1 MPRLSLRLVGVPR
14 VTIEGRAVTLGS
26 RKAFAVLA
34 LLALEGPLARARIS
48 ALLWPDQPEADA
60 RRNLRREVFRL
71 RHAGV
76 PVDDGEAQSLAIDPA
91 ERACAVDDRSHDGPG
106 ESGLGIL
113 LDGFDRLAGDEWSDW
128 LSTWRA
134 RLAQRDRSA
143 LAASAAS
150 HEERGDWRA
159 ALAEHLAALDAD
171 PTDETAAQ
179 HALRLHGRLGER
191 DAALALFA
199 RLESQL
205 RQQLGLTPLPATRE
219 LLKTFAS
226 APAATIPASPS
237 ARSAAPVASATTPA
251 ASTRAVGS
259 AAVNAAALLPERA
272 PFSGREDELR
282 AIAAAWLAGRT
293 VYLSGPPGVGKSRLA
308 REAAASCGAALLVHC
323 RPDDAQLGYSSA
335 VRALRAL
342 FDAAPDLELQPWLLR
357 ELTRLMPELGPPA
370 GAEEAAEAESLG
382 DEARLRLFEA
392 YAQAWLQLTREN
404 FDVVV
409 LDDWQFA
416 DPSSLQLWSFVE
428 AQAQVSATA
437 ARAGFRRLVAYRSG
451 ELARESLGLVR
462 RSVDAGGAILVT
474 LGGLPAQAVQTLVQ
488 RLSGQ
493 GGADLFAQRLHDA
506 TAGNPLFVLETIRHL
521 FDRQLLSIDPQ
532 GGWQTPFDAVTR
544 DYAELPMPPSARDA
558 LLARVHALGEDA
570 ARLLQAASLSGDRFD
585 LALIAATSAL
595 DDEGSLAVLERAAA
609 RQILASAGD
618 GTYRFAHDLFRSF
631 VAESVA
637 PARRALVHGRLAK
650 NLVAAGADAARIA
663 RHFEQ
668 ARLPR
673 EAAPWF
679 VRAGIDAARVF
690 DLQRA
695 LDDYG
700 HALELGLPPTEA
712 YAVRDRRLL
721 LLHRLHRHA
730 EQLQELDAL
739 AALAKTIG
747 DEAAPYELATK
758 RCITLFNGG
767 KLGEAL
773 AHARW
778 VAAGAPT
785 ATLATRAHYLCGT
798 VLLFLGDDE
807 EAIAELEAALA
818 QAPTALPDR
827 EPMICAFLCHL
838 AVSNGRLDEADVY
851 YERSLR
857 TAGLLQLPLARADAL
872 NAGYRIAEARHDRDV
887 AIARLEE
894 ANALGVAIG
903 DVTMRINYLFNLIAV
918 LLAAGDVEAARARH
932 AEVRALL
939 DGKTDARSAFVERVP
954 TARFALHAGDPAL
967 AWREYE
973 AAFEAVTAIGET
985 SMQRKLLSARA
996 QLAEDAG
1003 SASRLDAA
1011 VTALAGTGAHPPGRV
1026 MLLEEALRARLDLMR
1041 GEATAAVAR
1050 LRAALSRPRAADN
1063 DGAETADLAEVT
1075 LAQARVDAGDAG
1087 APDAVGALLLSVR
1100 FSARHEALAVEAA
1113 LRCARLDP
1121 THADRAR
1128 SMAAR
1133 LLDGTGLTPLERA
1146 RLWRACAAHRRAGAD
1161 DAGAAAALAEALRIS
1176 AALVSTLPAG
1186 E

>member
-14 VTIEGRAVTLGS
+14 VTIDGRAVTLGS
-26 RKAFAVLA
+26 RKALAVLA
-34 LLALEGPLARARIS
+34 LLALEGPLPRPRIS
-48 ALLWPDQPEADA
+48 GLLWPDQPDSDA

-76 PVDDGEAQSLAIDPA
+76 PIDDGEAQSLAIEA
-91 ERACAVDDRSHDGPG
+91 SEREDVIGDRSGDSGGDGG
-106 ESGLGIL
+106 HGIL
-113 LDGFDRLAGDEWSDW
+113 LDGFDRLAGDDWSDW

-134 RLAQRDRSA
+134 RLAQRDRRA

-150 HEERGDWRA
+150 HEQRGDWRA

-219 LLKTFAS
+219 LLKAFADVQAAAVPPRS
-226 APAATIPASPS
+226 SAPPAAPAAAFAAAAARRSPAH
-237 ARSAAPVASATTPA
+237 PA
-251 ASTRAVGS
+251 AAGAPAV
-259 AAVNAAALLPERA
+259 LPERA
-272 PFSGREDELR
+272 PFSGREAELR
-282 AIAAAWLAGRT
+282 AIDEAWQAGRT

-308 REAAASCGAALLVHC
+308 REAAASCGATLLVHC

-342 FDAAPDLELQPWLLR
+342 IDAAPDLELQPWLLR

-370 GAEEAAEAESLG
+370 DVEEAADTESLG

-409 LDDWQFA
+409 FDDWQFA
-416 DPSSLQLWSFVE
+416 DASSLQLWSFVE
-428 AQAQVSATA
+428 AQGRVSGGAE
-437 ARAGFRRLVAYRSG
+437 RADFRRLVAYRSG

-462 RSVDAGGAILVT
+462 RAVDAGSATLVS
-474 LGGLPAQAVQTLVQ
+474 LAGLPAQAVLMLVQ
-488 RLSGQ
+488 RLAGQ
-493 GGADLFAQRLHDA
+493 GGADLFAQRLHEA

-521 FDRQLLSIDPQ
+521 FERQLLSIDPQ

-544 DYAELPMPPSARDA
+544 DYAELPVPPSARET

-570 ARLLQAASLSGDRFD
+570 ARLLQAASLAGDRFD
-585 LALIAATSAL
+585 LAVLAATSAL
-595 DDEGSLAVLERAAA
+595 DDEGSLAALERAEA
-609 RQILASAGD
+609 RHILASAGD
-618 GTYRFAHDLFRSF
+618 GSYRFAHDLFRSF

-668 ARLPR
+668 ARLPH

-695 LDDYG
+695 LDDDA
-700 HALELGLPPTEA
+700 HALELGLPPAEA
-712 YAVRDRRLL
+712 YAAHDRRLL

-730 EQLQELDAL
+730 EQLQELDAM
-739 AALAKTIG
+739 AALAKASG
-747 DEAAPYELATK
+747 DAAAPYELATK
-758 RCITLFNGG
+758 RCVTLFNAG

-785 ATLATRAHYLCGT
+785 ATLGARAHYLAGA
-798 VLLFLGDDE
+798 VLVFLGDDE
-807 EAIAELEAALA
+807 AAVTELEAALA

-838 AVSNGRLDEADVY
+838 AVSNSRLAEADGL
-851 YERSLR
+851 YERGLR
-857 TAGLLQLPLARADAL
+857 TADLLQLPLARSDML
-872 NAGYRIAEARHDRDV
+872 NAGYRIAEARHDSAL

-894 ANALGVAIG
+894 AIALSVGVG
-903 DVTMRINYLFNLIAV
+903 DVTLRINYVFNLIVV
-918 LLAAGDVEAARARH
+918 LLAGGDVEAARARH
-932 AEVRALL
+932 ADVRALIA
-939 DGKTDARSAFVERVP
+939 GKTDARSAFVDLVP
-954 TARFALHAGDPAL
+954 AARFALHDGDPAR
-967 AWREYE
+967 AWREY
-973 AAFEAVTAIGET
+973 ALALDAVTAIGET
-985 SMQRKLLSARA
+985 SMQRKLLAARA
-996 QLAEDAG
+996 QLAEDAD
-1003 SASRLDAA
+1003 SAPRLDAA
-1011 VTALAGTGAHPPGRV
+1011 VTALAATGVHPPGRV
-1026 MLLEEALRARLDLMR
+1026 MLLEETLRARLELIR
-1041 GEATAAVAR
+1041 GDAASAVVR
-1050 LRAALSRPRAADN
+1050 LRAALVQPRAADH

-1075 LAQARVDAGDAG
+1075 LLRALVDAGDAA
-1087 APDAVGALLLSVR
+1087 APRAVADALVSVR
-1100 FSARHEALAVEAA
+1100 FSVRHEAMAIEAA
-1113 LRCARLDP
+1113 LRCSGLDAM
-1121 THADRAR
+1121 HGDRAR
-1128 SMAAR
+1128 SMAEA
-1133 LLDGTGLTPLERA
+1133 LLSGQGLAPLERA
-1146 RLWRACAAHRRAGAD
+1146 RLWRACAAQRRACQDAAGAEAARAASQRLLDELVSPLPAD
-1161 DAGAAAALAEALRIS
+1161 D
-1176 AALVSTLPAG
+1176 
-1186 E
+1186 